1 MILTIAT
8 WNVNSISVR
17 LGALLKFL
25 KDRTPEVLLLQ
36 EIKCVSEAFP
46 WSSVENMGYQCTVV
60 GQKSLNG
67 VAIISKYPISNII
80 TALPGN
86 QKDYQA
92 RYIECK
98 IKFKGR
104 DFRVA
109 SIYVPN
115 GSDEEKFQY
124 KLKFF
129 DRLHSYF
136 KKLLQEDELLVLG
149 GDYNVAPFN
158 IDVYS
163 PEALKDSVC
172 FRQEEQDK
180 MRSLLYMGLID
191 TFRISN
197 PHKQQFSWWDYRGN
211 GWQYNRGMRIDHIL
225 LSPMAADLL
234 SSCEIYTD
242 FRNQHRP
249 SDHTPVACSFFIN

>member
-1 MILTIAT
+1 MLTIAT

-36 EIKCVSEAFP
+36 ETKCVSGAFP
-46 WSSVENMGYQCTVV
+46 WSSIENMGYQCAVV
-60 GQKSLNG
+60 GQKALNG
-67 VAIISKYPISNII
+67 VAVISKHPISDVV
-80 TALPGN
+80 TALPGD
-86 QKDYQA
+86 QEDYQA
-92 RYIECK
+92 RYIECNITVK
-98 IKFKGR
+98 DQ

-115 GSDEEKFQY
+115 GSDEEKFRY

-129 DRLHSYF
+129 DRLRAHSQ
-136 KKLLQEDELLVLG
+136 KLLREERPLVLG
-149 GDYNVAPFN
+149 GDYNVAPFD

-163 PEALKDSVC
+163 PEALENSVC
-172 FRQEEQDK
+172 FRQEEKDK
-180 MRSLLYMGLID
+180 MRSLLHMGLID
-191 TFRISN
+191 AFRISN
-197 PHKQQFSWWDYRGN
+197 TQKQQFSWWDYRGN

-225 LSPMAADLL
+225 LSPVAADLL

-249 SDHTPVACSFFIN
+249 SDHTPVACSFLIN